1 MFFLAAAESTGQ
13 TPIVHPAAPILFHV
27 GPLPITASIVQSWV
41 ILLLLFLIIRLG
53 ASRLQMVPT
62 GLQNAIEAA
71 VEGLERLTRGLL
83 EPKVADWAFPLVATY
98 FIFIATSNLT
108 GLIPGVG
115 TIGYG
120 EPNPNFPLPFSI
132 HHPHISLLR
141 PPTSDANMTCAM
153 AAIYF
158 VISLFWAIRY
168 HRGPWGLLVH
178 IFGVKGGMKGWILI
192 PLAVLFFAVGLM
204 EALSIV
210 IRAIALA
217 MRLYGNIY
225 GGESVL
231 VLMTG
236 MFGGLA
242 AVPFYFFEFAVALIQ
257 ALIFTLLAIVF
268 TGTLCSHS
276 EEPHK

>member
-1 MFFLAAAESTGQ
+1 MFFLATAEAAGQ
-13 TPIVHPAAPILFHV
+13 APLVHPAAPTLFQV
-27 GPLPITASIVQSWV
+27 GPLPITASMVHSWV
-41 ILLLLFLIIRLG
+41 ILLLLFLVIRLG
-53 ASRLQMVPT
+53 TARLEMVPS

-83 EPKVADWAFPLVATY
+83 EPKVADWCFPLVATY
-98 FIFIATSNLT
+98 FIFIAVSNLT
-108 GLIPGVG
+108 GLVPGVG
-115 TIGYG
+115 TIGFG
-120 EPNPNFPLPFSI
+120 VSKTGSALPYSVE
-132 HHPHISLLR
+132 HPHISILR
-141 PPTSDANMTCAM
+141 PPTSDANMTSAM
-153 AAIYF
+153 AVIYF
-158 VISLFWAIRY
+158 FVSLYWALKY

-217 MRLYGNIY
+217 MRLYGNVY

-236 MFGGLA
+236 MLGGLA

-268 TGTLCSHS
+268 TGTLCSQ
-276 EEPHK
+276 EETHK

>member
-1 MFFLAAAESTGQ
+1 MFFLATAEASSH
-13 TPIVHPAAPILFHV
+13 PPLVHPAAPTLFSL
-27 GPLPITASIVQSWV
+27 GPLPITASMVQCWV
-41 ILLLLFLIIRLG
+41 ILLLLFLVIRLG
-53 ASRLQMVPT
+53 TTRLQMVPS
-62 GLQNAIEAA
+62 GLQNAIEAS

-83 EPKVADWAFPLVATY
+83 EPKVADWCFPLVATY
-98 FIFIATSNLT
+98 FIFIAVSNLT

-115 TIGYG
+115 TIGFG
-120 EPNPNFPLPFSI
+120 LAKPGSHLPYSVE
-132 HHPHISLLR
+132 HPHISLLR
-141 PPTSDANMTCAM
+141 PPTSDANMTSAM
-153 AAIYF
+153 AVIYF
-158 VISLFWAIRY
+158 FVSLYWALKY
-168 HRGPWGLLVH
+168 HHGPWGLLVH

-210 IRAIALA
+210 IRSIALA

-236 MFGGLA
+236 MLGGLA

-268 TGTLCSHS
+268 TGTLCSH
-276 EEPHK
+276 EESHK